1 MKLLKNLFSGAFG
14 LAILAVLGVGI
25 YYGFLYT
32 TDLFS
37 GLAPYVTETMVTLW
51 GAVFISALIIGGS
64 IRWVYKRKA
73 KEQLRF
79 EKAQVY
85 QQCLEVLAIKLQ
97 SGADPLNGSPGQ
109 LEAAERALLVWGS
122 TGVVRKYAY
131 CVTVVARKDSPS
143 SSVRDAVGKLLKTIR
158 VDLGEATFGLEE
170 REMATLWLSTIRES
184 AQPVPVAS

>member
-1 MKLLKNLFSGAFG
+1 MKLLKNLFAGVFSMA
-14 LAILAVLGVGI
+14 LLAVLGAGI
-25 YYGFLYT
+25 YYGFQYT
-32 TDLFS
+32 AGLFS
-37 GLAPYVTETMVTLW
+37 GLAPYVNETMVTLW
-51 GAVFISALIIGGS
+51 GAVLISALIIGGS

-97 SGADPLNGSPGQ
+97 AAANPVNGSLAQ

-122 TGVVRKYAY
+122 TGVVRKYTD
-131 CVTVVARKDSPS
+131 CVAVVARKDSPS

-158 VDLGEATFGLEE
+158 VDLGETIFGLEE
-170 REMATLWLSTIRES
+170 REMATLWLSTIREN
-184 AQPVPVAS
+184 ARPVTAA